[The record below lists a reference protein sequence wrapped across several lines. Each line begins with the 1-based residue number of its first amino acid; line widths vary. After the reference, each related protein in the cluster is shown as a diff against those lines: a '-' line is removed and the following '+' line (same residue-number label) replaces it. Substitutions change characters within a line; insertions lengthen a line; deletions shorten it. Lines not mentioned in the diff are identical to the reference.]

1 MKKISIKREQSQAGL
16 SFAEREKFRPQ
27 VKNKLLLLLALL
39 LTAATGAW
47 ADGTYT
53 IKFEANG
60 NSKTVENVTLPHT
73 FSCDYSGENGELD
86 QIIKQLYGL
95 SGGCCAI
102 NSLGA
107 SGNSNVTAGLN
118 GQNQFITI
126 SAPFEGNATV
136 TGMYFDA
143 NYSDFNYSL
152 TISCPGY
159 DPNAG
164 GYSVTLKD
172 GVKDADKWTVKVG
185 EGQALALPVAVLS
198 STNINKNRVVV
209 WLLRVL
215 LMIIRTLPTLIIA
228 KFASLIFGLGT
239 YAGTMA
245 IIVFTFGIV
254 AKMMY
259 ESIETIDMGA
269 FEATESFGANKF
281 QSFWS
286 ACMPQILPTYLSYCL
301 YSLEMNIRAAAILG
315 YVGAG
320 GLGIL
325 INEFIGWRDY
335 ESLGAVLLALFVVV
349 LIIENT
355 SQYLRKKLS

>member
-1 MKKISIKREQSQAGL
+1 MN
-16 SFAEREKFRPQ
+16 
-27 VKNKLLLLLALL
+27 KNKTEDTAVRPALFDRIFKPRTITLSNGHTVQQPVSRAPFIALL
-39 LTAATGAW
+39 VVAVVLISARMTGFSFKILIERGSQLGYILGRIFHPNWSYFRGFWVEADRANTMKLMNALT
-47 ADGTYT
+47 DT
-53 IKFEANG
+53 IKMSIMGSF
-60 NSKTVENVTLPHT
+60 
-73 FSCDYSGENGELD
+73 
-86 QIIKQLYGL
+86 I
-95 SGGCCAI
+95 
-102 NSLGA
+102 GA
-107 SGNSNVTAGLN
+107 T
-118 GQNQFITI
+118 
-126 SAPFEGNATV
+126 
-136 TGMYFDA
+136 
-143 NYSDFNYSL
+143 
-152 TISCPGY
+152 
-159 DPNAG
+159 
-164 GYSVTLKD
+164 
-172 GVKDADKWTVKVG
+172 
-185 EGQALALPVAVLS
+185 LALPVAVLC
-198 STNINKNRVVV
+198 STNINKTRPVV
-209 WLLRVL
+209 WALRIL

-281 QSFWS
+281 QAFWS

-325 INEFIGWRDY
+325 INEVIGWRDY

-349 LIIENT
+349 FIIENT
-355 SQYLRKKLS
+355 SETLRKKLS

>member
-1 MKKISIKREQSQAGL
+1 MKKKTTENAYKAPLFDRIIKPRTITLPNGHTVQKPVSRTPFIVVIVLAVIYISAKVTGFDFGIIIKRGNQLGYILGRIFHPNWSYFGGDAANT
-16 SFAEREKFRPQ
+16 S
-27 VKNKLLLLLALL
+27 KLFSALF
-39 LTAATGAW
+39 
-47 ADGTYT
+47 DT
-53 IKFEANG
+53 IKMSIMG
-60 NSKTVENVTLPHT
+60 SV
-73 FSCDYSGENGELD
+73 
-86 QIIKQLYGL
+86 I
-95 SGGCCAI
+95 
-102 NSLGA
+102 GA
-107 SGNSNVTAGLN
+107 T
-118 GQNQFITI
+118 
-126 SAPFEGNATV
+126 
-136 TGMYFDA
+136 
-143 NYSDFNYSL
+143 
-152 TISCPGY
+152 
-159 DPNAG
+159 
-164 GYSVTLKD
+164 
-172 GVKDADKWTVKVG
+172 
-185 EGQALALPVAVLS
+185 LALPIAVLS
-198 STNINKNRVVV
+198 STNINKTGAVV
-209 WLLRVL
+209 WALRIL

-228 KFASLIFGLGT
+228 KFAALIFGLGT
-239 YAGTMA
+239 FAGTIA

-281 QSFWS
+281 QAFWS

-349 LIIENT
+349 FIIENT

>member
-1 MKKISIKREQSQAGL
+1 MKKKTAEAAYKTPLLDRIIKPRTITLPNGHTVQKPVSRTPFIAVIVLAVIIISAKVTGFD
-16 SFAEREKFRPQ
+16 FAIIINRGYQLGYILGRIFHP
-27 VKNKLLLLLALL
+27 NWSYFGGDAANTAKLFNALF
-39 LTAATGAW
+39 
-47 ADGTYT
+47 DT
-53 IKFEANG
+53 IKMSIMGSF
-60 NSKTVENVTLPHT
+60 
-73 FSCDYSGENGELD
+73 
-86 QIIKQLYGL
+86 I
-95 SGGCCAI
+95 
-102 NSLGA
+102 GA
-107 SGNSNVTAGLN
+107 T
-118 GQNQFITI
+118 
-126 SAPFEGNATV
+126 
-136 TGMYFDA
+136 
-143 NYSDFNYSL
+143 
-152 TISCPGY
+152 
-159 DPNAG
+159 
-164 GYSVTLKD
+164 
-172 GVKDADKWTVKVG
+172 
-185 EGQALALPVAVLS
+185 LALPIAVLS
-198 STNINKNRVVV
+198 STNINKNGVVV
-209 WLLRVL
+209 WALRIL

-228 KFASLIFGLGT
+228 KFAALIFGLGT
-239 YAGTMA
+239 FAGTVA
-245 IIVFTFGIV
+245 IVVFTFGVV

-286 ACMPQILPTYLSYCL
+286 ACIPQILPTYLSYCL